1 MIPKS
6 KSISRSHLSLVIAAA
21 LYAGSSSMATAD
33 TAKLSVNI
41 PEQGAGS
48 ALVELGA
55 KAGVPIHV
63 PHTIANHVKLRS
75 IKGDYTLSE
84 ALDAMLVGTGLTY
97 YFTKDD
103 TVVIKEDDSK
113 DAKDDDREV
122 EEVVVTGT
130 LLRNVHP
137 TSPVVTVDRAEIDRL
152 GLSTVDDII
161 RSLPQ
166 NFSRLNRAS
175 SSSGGEIAGVIGVN
189 YGNQLLGQTG
199 ADLRGLGLDS
209 TLVLIDGRRATGSA
223 TFGGEMVNLSTI
235 PAASIERVEVLLDG
249 ASALYGAD
257 AIGGVIN
264 IITRKD
270 YKGATSSFRT
280 EKSTNGG
287 DKYSLSQHIGFGWD
301 SGRASITLSADK
313 SKNISSYKAGHTTGN
328 LLNRGGTDWRAA
340 NIGPT
345 QPGTIREVEI
355 STRGRVS
362 LGDLIGALPPG
373 AVVDGPFDPALA
385 TFENAYDASE
395 SALRSQDSA
404 STNETRSLKFNIKQD
419 ITDEIQLY
427 SDVLYSR
434 SDNFTARTPRITA
447 LVPSSNAYNPF
458 GRDVF
463 VQYLMDREVAEG
475 FQQEIVD
482 SNQKRLEVTFG
493 ITADLPFND
502 WQLDAYVKKGK
513 SKPNAKRIEFE
524 TDSVG
529 ALEDPDIVA
538 ALASSDLSS
547 AFNIFGSGLSAVDQE
562 LLVNALYTTQTSR
575 AQSELI
581 TYNAKAEGLLAE
593 LPAGEMRMAV
603 GYERRV
609 QEIAARYDDLNY
621 DYGSP
626 ERVVSAI
633 FSEISVPIISEEHGI
648 PGLHSLMF
656 TAGGRWEEYKTDPV
670 PGVDGSPDF
679 LGSEFTNFSP
689 KVGMRWSLVD
699 NFTLRFNWGESFR
712 APSYDEVSGV
722 SDDDRFSYM
731 FPEYDPY
738 NPDGPGYVWATTYLG
753 GANPDLKPETSETL
767 TAGFDWFSH
776 SVAGLSVNATYSQT
790 DFTDRITTLD
800 TFRYPIEIVMAVP
813 EFAQRDSDGY
823 LISINQAP
831 INLSERTSRTIDI
844 GVNYEFENSLGN
856 FRISLNGSKTLELED
871 VVIPGQEALGLVGT
885 QYGPDEWKARGMLSW
900 YQNEVALNLIANYSS
915 PYKYSYLGTING
927 ARYEPVTN
935 VESYITIDLT
945 GSYSLDDTGLTFL
958 FGTRDL
964 FHSGKPF
971 VDKRGSP
978 WDSSRVDPRGRTVYL
993 EVRKDFEI

>member
-175 SSSGGEIAGVIGVN
+175 SSSGGEVPGDNTN

-223 TFGGEMVNLSTI
+223 TFNGEMVNLSTI
-235 PAASIERVEVLLDG
+235 PAASVERVEVLLDG

-270 YKGATSSFRT
+270 YNGATTSFRT

-301 SGRASITLSADK
+301 SGRASITMSADK
-313 SKNISSYKAGHTTGN
+313 SKNISSYKAGYTTSD
-328 LLNRGGTDWRAA
+328 LSDRGGTDWRSTNTGA
-340 NIGPT
+340 T
-345 QPGTIREVEI
+345 QPGTISEVDNSG
-355 STRGRVS
+355 STPRV
-362 LGDLIGALPPG
+362 GDLIGALPLG
-373 AVVDGPFDPALA
+373 TVVNGKFDPALV
-385 TFENAYDASE
+385 TPENAYNASE
-395 SALRSQDSA
+395 SALRSVDSA
-404 STNETRSLKFNIKQD
+404 STNKTQSLQLNIKQD
-419 ITDEIQLY
+419 ITQDIQLY
-427 SDVLYSR
+427 SDILYSR
-434 SDNFTARTPRITA
+434 SENFTARTPRVTV
-447 LVPSSNAYNPF
+447 LVPSTNAFNPYD
-458 GRDVF
+458 RDVF
-463 VQYLMDREVAEG
+463 VQYLMDSEVAQG
-475 FQQEIVD
+475 FPQLITD
-482 SNQKRLEVTFG
+482 SNQKRLEMTFG
-493 ITADLPFND
+493 VKAELPFSD
-502 WQLDAYVKKGK
+502 WQLDAYIQKGK
-513 SKPNAKRIEFE
+513 SKPNARQTEFE
-524 TDSVG
+524 TNSSG
-529 ALEDPDIVA
+529 TFIDPAILT
-538 ALASSDLSS
+538 ALASDDPNVALN
-547 AFNIFGSGLSAVDQE
+547 FFGAGLSADDLG
-562 LLVNALYTTQTSR
+562 LLESEMQVTQPSR
-575 AQSELI
+575 AENDMI
-581 TYNAKAEGLLAE
+581 TYNAKAEGALFE
-593 LPAGEMRMAV
+593 LPGGEMRMAL
-603 GYERRV
+603 GYERRI
-609 QEIAARYDDLNY
+609 QEIGAQYTDIDF

-626 ERVVSAI
+626 ERVVSALFTELSVPVI
-633 FSEISVPIISEEHGI
+633 GEQHEISGI
-648 PGLHSLMF
+648 HSLMF

-670 PGVDGSPDF
+670 PGVDGAPDF
-679 LGSEFTNFSP
+679 MGSEFTHFSP

-699 NFTLRFNWGESFR
+699 NFTLRVNWGESFR
-712 APSYDEVSGV
+712 APSYDEVSGLTG
-722 SDDDRFSYM
+722 DDRYSFNW
-731 FPEYDPY
+731 FEFDPY
-738 NPDGPGYVWATTYLG
+738 NPDGPAYVPVVTYFG
-753 GANPDLKPETSETL
+753 GANPNLKPETSETL
-767 TAGFDWFSH
+767 TAGFDWYSH
-776 SVAGLSVNATYSQT
+776 KFEGLSVNATYSQT
-790 DFTDRITTLD
+790 NFIDRIETLSWA
-800 TFRYPIEIVMAVP
+800 FLYPAEIIMAIP
-813 EFAQRDSDGY
+813 EYAQRDSDGY
-823 LISINQAP
+823 LVSIDQIP
-831 INLSERTSRTIDI
+831 INLSERRSRTIDL
-844 GVNYEFENSLGN
+844 GVNYRFETSFGD
-856 FRISLNGSKTLELED
+856 FVASLNGTKTLDLED
-871 VVIPGQEALGLVGT
+871 VFAPGQEAIQLVGT
-885 QYGPDEWKARGMLSW
+885 QYGPDEWKGRGMLSW
-900 YQNEVALNLIANYSS
+900 YQNSASLNVIVNYSS
-915 PYKYSYLGTING
+915 PYEYTYTATLGG
-927 ARYEPVTN
+927 SLYEPVTN
-935 VESYITIDLT
+935 VESHITVDLT
-945 GSYSLDDTGLTFL
+945 GSYKLEESGLTFL
-958 FGTRDL
+958 FGARDL
-964 FHSGKPF
+964 FHARKPF
-971 VDKRGSP
+971 LDKRSTP
-978 WDSSRVDPRGRTVYL
+978 WDNSRVDPRGRTVYL